1 MPATDPL
8 PFDWSSLTSDC
19 ASILVAYFALF
30 REHDP
35 TTIGSGEII
44 RWFRQQDRTA
54 PSESLLRTVLTA
66 VGVPRRGEGRPPPR
80 VARPSA
86 PPPFASGSHADPPLP
101 KVATQLVAHLVGHTG
116 VPSCLSGHPAHPV
129 PMRVVPPN
137 RSGDVTATE
146 TSIDALGEIRGAPR
160 GRAAVHLTTAQSSGC
175 PTTATQAQT
184 PP

>member
-54 PSESLLRTVLTA
+54 PSESLIRTVLTA

-80 VARPSA
+80 IARPSV
-86 PPPFASGSHADPPLP
+86 PPPLP
-101 KVATQLVAHLVGHTG
+101 
-116 VPSCLSGHPAHPV
+116 
-129 PMRVVPPN
+129 
-137 RSGDVTATE
+137 
-146 TSIDALGEIRGAPR
+146 
-160 GRAAVHLTTAQSSGC
+160 AVHMQIPRSRKLPRS
-175 PTTATQAQT
+175 
-184 PP
+184 